1 MVNTTSGFLS
11 NVINIEHSFKDAD
24 GSDPPIENS
33 NVFSLVADA
42 TKSRVRKGLKLDSGE
57 YVPYK

>member
-1 MVNTTSGFLS
+1 MQIGS
-11 NVINIEHSFKDAD
+11 N
-24 GSDPPIENS
+24 PPIENS